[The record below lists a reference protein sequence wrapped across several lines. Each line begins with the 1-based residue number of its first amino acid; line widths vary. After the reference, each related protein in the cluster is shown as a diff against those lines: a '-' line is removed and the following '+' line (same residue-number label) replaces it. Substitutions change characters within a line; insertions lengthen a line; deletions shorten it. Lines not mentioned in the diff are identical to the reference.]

1 MFERG
6 RTLLESGLMRGSRSG
21 SEVNVMISILDQ
33 AEEERQRFLAL
44 VSRHEAFAPVL
55 GARDDEDEEEDDE
68 DEEEEDE
75 DEFEYFDDEDDEDLD
90 DVDDDEFDSL
100 EDEEEEEE
108 EE

>member
-1 MFERG
+1 MFECG
-6 RTLLESGLMRGSRSG
+6 RTLLESGLMRGSRCG

-33 AEEERQRFLAL
+33 AEEERRRFLAL

-55 GARDDEDEEEDDE
+55 GARDDEDEEEDE
-68 DEEEEDE
+68 EEEEEDE